1 MYISGSHFCILSRKT
16 HKLIPGGD
24 VMSSGFDDF
33 GQNIDSIVREAVN
46 SGNFENLGRSITHA
60 YTSNVQTKKREKPV
74 PFNVLYKPAKTVRTV
89 FFVKIVFA
97 CLFLR
102 GAFVAASDVSA
113 YVILLAITV
122 FLFFRLW
129 KERNLIKRYTAF
141 VFFMQQR
148 TDPTFIDIQTLSNLT
163 GKSKKAVLK
172 DAQKFIRKCWIK
184 QGHLDRTGS
193 TLIASNKTYRLY
205 LESEKERYRREQES
219 ILNTAYSSA
228 STPKTPPAAKDKKRL
243 SPETEALLKSGED
256 YICKLQALNDAIPDA
271 DVSEK
276 ISQIENVTRA
286 IFSAVKSDPAQ
297 AKNLRR
303 FMNYYLPTTIKLLDA
318 YDALDDQAAETAN
331 IRQTKQDIE
340 DALDRLNVAF
350 RQIFDDMFEDT
361 SMDIASDIDV
371 LNNCLARDGYTKS
384 PFDNTDKH

>member
-1 MYISGSHFCILSRKT
+1 
-16 HKLIPGGD
+16 
-24 VMSSGFDDF
+24 MSSGFDDF

-148 TDPTFIDIQTLSNLT
+148 TDPTFIDIQTLSVLT

-228 STPKTPPAAKDKKRL
+228 SVPKTPPAAKDKKRL

-384 PFDNTDKH
+384 PFDKTDKH